1 MYYLYHI
8 PGKKIGVTRNLYNRV
23 TKQQGYS
30 SKEYEVLFSTKDISK
45 ISAME
50 IELQKS
56 YGYKVDRQ
64 TYENL
69 IKSNTEMKLNVTD
82 QTTTFPMPLNKL
94 KDRLED
100 AIGMEWNTSEGSFKI
115 TKENYKEV
123 FKNAVTSMYNIN
135 RCFVYNKKLSEI
147 SGNKK
152 EFYKE
157 DEANVF
163 DLIRDWAQ
171 VRGIYNKGDSKT
183 QYMKLMEEVGELAEA
198 LLENDRAET
207 QDAIGDI
214 MVVLTNLAHMQQMK
228 IEDCVT
234 SAYDQI
240 KNRKG
245 SMVNG
250 TFVKQE
256 APKKPWGH
264 QSVTL

>member
-8 PGKKIGVTRNLYNRV
+8 PGKKIGVTRNLNSRV
-23 TKQQGYS
+23 TEQQGYAPD
-30 SKEYEVLFSTKDISK
+30 EYEVLLTSDDIDK
-45 ISAME
+45 ISNME

-64 TYENL
+64 SYKNL
-69 IKSNTEMKLNVTD
+69 IKSNKEMKLNITE

-100 AIGMEWNTSEGSFKI
+100 SIGLTWETTFGKFKV
-115 TKENYKEV
+115 TKDNYKDL
-123 FKNAVTSMYNIN
+123 FNNAVTSMYNSN
-135 RCFVYNKKLSEI
+135 RCFVYNKKLVELSSKE
-147 SGNKK
+147 

-157 DEANVF
+157 DEVNVF

-198 LLENDRAET
+198 LLENNRAET

-234 SAYDQI
+234 SAYDEI

-250 TFVKQE
+250 TFVK
-256 APKKPWGH
+256 KSLK
-264 QSVTL
+264 